1 MATKIVG
8 VAGPKGGVGKTTLA
22 LNLATYASRFCDLSV
37 LLVDADPIRSAL
49 DAATAAGDAMP
60 FDIATTDDPDQ
71 LTRLRS
77 SPHGLVVVDLPG
89 TGGGP
94 LAALLGARTTGEP
107 DRTVRHVDALILPTR
122 PELIDL
128 RPLLRTID
136 QHIVASGVPYL
147 IALVR
152 VHRNRVAAAAQRR
165 EELRAMGYPVADTL
179 SRMLVVHDDAVE
191 AHRPL
196 CDLPGG
202 AHSLVRAADR
212 EYRALTAQAL
222 AAAGLPTHNLTDKG
236 QS

>member
-1 MATKIVG
+1 MGTKIVG

-22 LNLATYASRFCDLSV
+22 LNLATYASRFRGLSV
-37 LLVDADPIRSAL
+37 LLIDADPIRSAV

-60 FDIATTDDPDQ
+60 FDIAATDDPDQ

-89 TGGGP
+89 TDGDP
-94 LAALLGARTTGEP
+94 LAALLGARIEGKP
-107 DRTVRHVDALILPTR
+107 DRTARHVDALILPTR
-122 PELIDL
+122 PELMDL

-136 QHIVASGVPYL
+136 EHIIGSGVPYL

-152 VHRNRVAAAAQRR
+152 VHRNRVAAAAERR
-165 EELRAMGYPVADTL
+165 EELRAMGYPVANTL
-179 SRMLVVHDDAVE
+179 SRMLVAHDDAVE

-202 AHSLVRAADR
+202 AHSLVRAADN
-212 EYRALTAQAL
+212 EYRALSAQAL
-222 AAAGLPTHNLTDKG
+222 ATAGLPTDDLTDKEL
-236 QS
+236 S